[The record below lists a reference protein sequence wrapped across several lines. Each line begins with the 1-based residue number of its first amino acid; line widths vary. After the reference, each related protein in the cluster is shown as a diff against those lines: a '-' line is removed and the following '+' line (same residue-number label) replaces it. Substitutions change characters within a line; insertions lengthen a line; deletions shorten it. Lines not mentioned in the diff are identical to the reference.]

1 VSPKDASSTAPPPK
15 DEARSHGRTRASVCP
30 ARRDATGSW
39 TRNYGHETDELI
51 TPVRRDHLLD
61 LEWTV
66 VDAALASA
74 GSPDPSPLARP
85 PAPQHAAVTR
95 PAQEPTQPRGPSEED
110 RGTSTVPASDF
121 APARAPAPDRTD
133 TEVEDHWTEDNPY
146 GRGLQA
152 PRLPRPESLCW
163 RCGVPG
169 HSRRDCRAP
178 TVLFC
183 SRCGTMGLMSRECPC
198 PVPRPLPSHEPP
210 APPAGAPRSPRQLR
224 SERRTHCAAAAIANA
239 ATTAVEPGHHRR
251 QEDTFS
257 SIKFFEKPPFYLSSL
272 KTVLIFQE
280 TFFNLRETAF
290 FILFSRSRH

>member
-1 VSPKDASSTAPPPK
+1 M
-15 DEARSHGRTRASVCP
+15 
-30 ARRDATGSW
+30 
-39 TRNYGHETDELI
+39 
-51 TPVRRDHLLD
+51 DHLLD

-74 GSPDPSPLARP
+74 GSSDPSPLARP

-95 PAQEPTQPRGPSEED
+95 PAQEPTQPRGPSEEG

-198 PVPRPLPSHEPP
+198 PDPRPLPSHEPP
-210 APPAGAPRSPRQLR
+210 APPAGAPRSPRSPRQLR
-224 SERRTHCAAAAIANA
+224 SERRT
-239 ATTAVEPGHHRR
+239 TTEFQVPRR
-251 QEDTFS
+251 
-257 SIKFFEKPPFYLSSL
+257 
-272 KTVLIFQE
+272 
-280 TFFNLRETAF
+280 
-290 FILFSRSRH
+290 